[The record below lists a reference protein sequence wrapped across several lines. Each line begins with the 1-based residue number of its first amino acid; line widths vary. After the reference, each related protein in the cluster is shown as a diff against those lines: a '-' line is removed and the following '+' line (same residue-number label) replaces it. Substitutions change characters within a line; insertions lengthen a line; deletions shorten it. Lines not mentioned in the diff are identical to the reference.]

1 MSSVGLMGQKI
12 VLPLLAFTNGEK
24 TFHGSFWGNYDDLA
38 EVLDLARQ
46 GLIKHTITAVK
57 LDDVNAKLEALGRG
71 DIVGRAVIVFD

>member
-38 EVLDLARQ
+38 EVLALASQ
-46 GLIKHTITAVK
+46 GQIKHTVTPVS
-57 LDDVNAKLEALGRG
+57 LDDVNENLEALARG